1 MPIEPSVV
9 SEIEHLRDLAP
20 AEQAALAERI
30 EMLTYQAGQM
40 IFNFGDPG
48 HALYIVR
55 SGEVEIFVKND
66 QGEKIVLEVAQSG
79 DVFGEVSLLDDGP
92 RTAWVSA
99 VTNAE
104 VLRLDR
110 EHFEDYVRLYTPA
123 ALNLLSVIARRLR
136 KSDEMIRRTV
146 TRNAND
152 VTEETKTIGS
162 VIADTVANLA
172 GSMKSV
178 ILHLTLFAIYAAVNF
193 GLIRLIKPFD
203 PFPFGLLSDL
213 LGLEA
218 IFLTIFVL
226 ASQNRQRARDQIR
239 SDIEFETNI
248 NAELKIAN
256 LHEKIDRLTENHY
269 QVFMNTQ
276 KMLALSEAKRD

>member
-1 MPIEPSVV
+1 MPIDASIVA
-9 SEIEHLRDLAP
+9 EIEHLQDLKP
-20 AEQAALAERI
+20 EEQAALAERI
-30 EMLTYQAGQM
+30 ELLRYKAGEM

-66 QGEKIVLEVAQSG
+66 QGEKIVLEVAQPG
-79 DVFGEVSLLDDGP
+79 DVFGEVSLLDDGA
-92 RTAWVSA
+92 RTAWVGS
-99 VTNAE
+99 VTDAE

-136 KSDEMIRRTV
+136 KSDELIRRTV

-152 VTEETKTIGS
+152 VSEEQKTIPEI
-162 VIADTVANLA
+162 IADAVANLA
-172 GSMKSV
+172 GSVKSV
-178 ILHLTLFAIYAAVNF
+178 TFHVIVFSLYAVLNLGVIAF
-193 GLIRLIKPFD
+193 LKPFD
-203 PFPFGLLSDL
+203 PFPFSFLSDL
-213 LGLEA
+213 LGLEG

-256 LHEKIDRLTENHY
+256 LHEKIDRLTESNY
-269 QVFMNTQ
+269 QVYMNTQ
-276 KMLALSEAKRD
+276 KVLAMYQGKRP